1 MTDEIDPVRR
11 LRPDRVQPT
20 GRNDPW
26 MLAEERNRLMSRIEQ
41 TDSQGRPK
49 WPAMYPRISYL
60 DELAAIEFLTRAFGF
75 RERREARMEPEPGD
89 DKWGVL
95 AWLEL
100 GDGVVMVG
108 RVEKEVHKISSPAET
123 DGRFTCMIN
132 VSVHD
137 IDPHYAR
144 AQAEGAQITMEIED
158 AFYGYRRYEALDLE
172 GHKWHFTE
180 ALADIEQR
188 SAT

>member
-1 MTDEIDPVRR
+1 VTDEIDPVRR

-26 MLAEERNRLMSRIEQ
+26 LLAEERNRLMSRIEQ
-41 TDSQGRPK
+41 TDSEGRPK

-75 RERREARMEPEPGD
+75 RERREARMEGD
-89 DKWGVL
+89 PDKGWGVL

-108 RVEKEVHKISSPAET
+108 RVEKEVHQISSPAEI
-123 DGRFTCMIN
+123 DGHFTCMIQ
-132 VSVHD
+132 VSVDD
-137 IDPHYAR
+137 IDAHYERAR
-144 AQAEGAQITMEIED
+144 AEGADITMEIED
-158 AFYGYRRYEALDLE
+158 AFYGYRRYEARDLE
-172 GHKWHFTE
+172 GHKWHFNE
-180 ALADIEQR
+180 PLADIEQR